1 MVEEEEITSCKGF
14 NQTFMKVTILAVA
27 ILFATNLFAQQPDY
41 ALRTAWFTQ
50 NGSARNIATG
60 GVMGSLGGDITAN
73 HVNPAGLGL
82 FKTSEFVMS
91 PGMNFNNNTFK
102 YRGSDSSNSKNNM
115 LYGTS
120 GFVFGSSNTRKSKWT
135 SNAVAIS
142 INQVAN
148 YNNRVSFK
156 GFNNMSSFSEQYL
169 EELTRDLA
177 DSNAALSNYI
187 FGSSL
192 AFRTFLIDTSNNA
205 QGRFDGY
212 QSMVPISTG
221 VNQSYDANTNG
232 GYHEL
237 ALGLAGNMDDKMYV
251 GGSLTI
257 PIINYNRELTYTE
270 KDATNNPNNQFE
282 SFTFQESFSSRGI
295 GMGLKLGTIYKP
307 TEFWRVGVAFHT
319 PQIIGFKDE
328 VRASMIANTES
339 YARTRSANSN
349 ELNSGNAGESVYT
362 LITPWRATA
371 SASYVFREVKDTRK
385 QRAFLSGDIE
395 YVNYKSSRFSEA
407 DHSEIGGLSIAGK
420 NYYQQVNDVIKETY
434 RGNFNIKL
442 GGEIKFHT
450 VMFRL
455 GGAYY
460 GSPYADE
467 ALDASRMLATG
478 GIGYRDHGIFID
490 LSYAHIMNKDVQFA
504 YRLND
509 KPNTFAAQTGSR
521 GTVMLT
527 FGIKF

>member
-1 MVEEEEITSCKGF
+1 VVEAEEITSCKGF

-82 FKTSEFVMS
+82 FKTSEFVLS
-91 PGMNFNNNTFK
+91 PGMNFNNNKFN
-102 YRGSDSSNSKNNM
+102 YRGSDSSSSKNNM

-120 GFVFGSSNTRKSKWT
+120 GFIFGFSNNKRSKWT

-177 DSNAALSNYI
+177 DTNAALSNYI

-349 ELNSGNAGESVYT
+349 ALNSGNPGQSNYT

-385 QRAFLSGDIE
+385 QRAFVSADIE
-395 YVNYKSSRFSEA
+395 YVNYKASRFSSA
-407 DHSEIGGLSIAGK
+407 DPNDMGLT
-420 NYYQQVNDVIKETY
+420 NYYTQLNEAVKENY
-434 RGNFNIKL
+434 KGNFNLKL

-490 LSYAHIMNKDVQFA
+490 LSYAHIMNQDVQFA

>member
-1 MVEEEEITSCKGF
+1 
-14 NQTFMKVTILAVA
+14 
-27 ILFATNLFAQQPDY
+27 
-41 ALRTAWFTQ
+41 
-50 NGSARNIATG
+50 
-60 GVMGSLGGDITAN
+60 
-73 HVNPAGLGL
+73 
-82 FKTSEFVMS
+82 
-91 PGMNFNNNTFK
+91 
-102 YRGSDSSNSKNNM
+102 
-115 LYGTS
+115 
-120 GFVFGSSNTRKSKWT
+120 
-135 SNAVAIS
+135 
-142 INQVAN
+142 
-148 YNNRVSFK
+148 
-156 GFNNMSSFSEQYL
+156 
-169 EELTRDLA
+169 
-177 DSNAALSNYI
+177 
-187 FGSSL
+187 
-192 AFRTFLIDTSNNA
+192 
-205 QGRFDGY
+205 
-212 QSMVPISTG
+212 MVPISTG

-237 ALGLAGNMDDKMYV
+237 ALGLAGNMEDKMYV

-282 SFTFQESFSSRGI
+282 SFTFQESFSSKGI

-307 TEFWRVGVAFHT
+307 TEFWRVGLAVHT

-328 VRASMIANTES
+328 VRASLIANTES
-339 YARTRSANSN
+339 YARIRSANSDA
-349 ELNSGNAGESVYT
+349 LNSGKAGQSNYT
-362 LITPWRATA
+362 LVTPWRATA

-385 QRAFLSGDIE
+385 QRAFLSADIE
-395 YVNYKSSRFSEA
+395 YVNYKGSRFSAA
-407 DHSEIGGLSIAGK
+407 DPNDMGLK
-420 NYYQQVNDVIKETY
+420 NYYQQINDAIKETY
-434 RGNFNIKL
+434 KGNFNLKL

-467 ALDASRMLATG
+467 ALDASRMLATS
-478 GIGYRDHGIFID
+478 GICYRDYGIFID

-509 KPNTFAAQTGSR
+509 KPNTFASQTGSR

>member
-1 MVEEEEITSCKGF
+1 MVEVEETTSCKGF
-14 NQTFMKVTILAVA
+14 KQTFMKVIILAVA
-27 ILFATNLFAQQPDY
+27 TLFATTLFAQQPDY

-60 GVMGSLGGDITAN
+60 GVMGSLGGEITAN

-82 FKTSEFVMS
+82 FKTSEFVLS
-91 PGMNFNNNTFK
+91 PGMNLNNNKFN
-102 YRGSDSSNSKNNM
+102 YRGSDTSNAKNNAV
-115 LYGTS
+115 YGAS
-120 GFVFGSSNTRKSKWT
+120 GFIFGFTNNKKSKWT
-135 SNAVAIS
+135 SNAIAIS

-148 YNNRVSFK
+148 YNNRISFK

-177 DSNAALSNYI
+177 DTNAALRNYI

-205 QGRFDGY
+205 QGKFDGY

-221 VNQSYDANTNG
+221 VNQSYDAVTAG
-232 GYHEL
+232 GYNEL
-237 ALGLAGNMDDKMYV
+237 AIGLAGNMEDKMYV

-257 PIINYNRELTYTE
+257 PIINYTRELTYSET
-270 KDATNNPNNQFE
+270 DATNNPNNQFASFTFKE
-282 SFTFQESFSSRGI
+282 SFTSRGV

-307 TEFWRVGVAFHT
+307 TEYWRIGFAVHT
-319 PQIIGFKDE
+319 PQVIGFKDE
-328 VRASMIANTES
+328 VRASLTANTES
-339 YARTRSANSN
+339 YARVRTATSDQ
-349 ELNSGNAGESVYT
+349 LNSGNAGKSNYNLV
-362 LITPWRATA
+362 TPWRAIA
-371 SASYVFREVKDTRK
+371 SASYVFREIKDTRK
-385 QRAFLSGDIE
+385 QRAFVSADIE
-395 YVNYKSSRFSEA
+395 YVNYKGSRFSA
-407 DHSEIGGLSIAGK
+407 IDQTDMGLK
-420 NYYQQVNDVIKETY
+420 NYYQQVNETIKETY
-434 RGNFNIKL
+434 KGNINVKL

-460 GSPYADE
+460 GSPYADD
-467 ALDASRMLATG
+467 ALKASRMLATG

-490 LSYAHIMNKDVQFA
+490 LSYAHVVNKDVQFA

-509 KPNTFAAQTGSR
+509 KPNTFASQTGSR

-527 FGIKF
+527 FGVKF

>member
-14 NQTFMKVTILAVA
+14 KQTFMKLTILAVA
-27 ILFATNLFAQQPDY
+27 TLFATTLFAQQPDY

-60 GVMGSLGGDITAN
+60 GVMGSLGGEITAN

-82 FKTSEFVMS
+82 FKTSEFVLS
-91 PGMNFNNNTFK
+91 PGMNLNNNKFN
-102 YRGSDSSNSKNNM
+102 YRGSDTSNAKNNAV
-115 LYGTS
+115 YGAS
-120 GFVFGSSNTRKSKWT
+120 GFIFGFSNNKKSKWT
-135 SNAVAIS
+135 SNAIAIS

-148 YNNRVSFK
+148 YNNRISFK

-177 DSNAALSNYI
+177 DTNAALRNYI

-205 QGRFDGY
+205 QGKFDGY

-221 VNQSYDANTNG
+221 VNQSYDANTTG
-232 GYHEL
+232 GYNEV
-237 ALGLAGNMDDKMYV
+237 AIGLAGNMEDKMYV

-257 PIINYNRELTYTE
+257 PIINYNRELTYSET
-270 KDATNNPNNQFE
+270 DATNNPNNQFASFTFKE
-282 SFTFQESFSSRGI
+282 SFTSRGV

-307 TEFWRVGVAFHT
+307 TEFWRIGFAVHT
-319 PQIIGFKDE
+319 PQVIGFKDE
-328 VRASMIANTES
+328 VRASLTANTES
-339 YARTRSANSN
+339 YARIKTATSDA
-349 ELNSGNAGESVYT
+349 LNSGNAGKSNYNLV
-362 LITPWRATA
+362 TPWRAIA
-371 SASYVFREVKDTRK
+371 SASYVFREIKDTRK
-385 QRAFLSGDIE
+385 QRAFLSADIE
-395 YVNYKSSRFSEA
+395 YVNYRGSRFSA
-407 DHSEIGGLSIAGK
+407 IDQTDMGLK
-420 NYYQQVNDVIKETY
+420 NYYQQINEVIKETY
-434 RGNFNIKL
+434 KGNINVKL

-460 GSPYADE
+460 GSPYADK
-467 ALDASRMLATG
+467 ALKASRMLATG

-490 LSYAHIMNKDVQFA
+490 LSYAHVVNKDVQFA

-509 KPNTFAAQTGSR
+509 KPNTFASQTGSR

-527 FGIKF
+527 FGVKF